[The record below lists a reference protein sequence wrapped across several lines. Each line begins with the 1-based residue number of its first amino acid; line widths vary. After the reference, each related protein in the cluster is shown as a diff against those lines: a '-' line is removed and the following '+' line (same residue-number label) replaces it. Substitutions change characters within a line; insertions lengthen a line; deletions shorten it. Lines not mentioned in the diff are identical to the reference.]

1 MIYLL
6 TRLRSWNFF
15 LEDLQSVRVLMVMR
29 VQKIWKNV
37 IVERL
42 SGQSASA
49 EKKTTGIKVVKHLAI
64 LELQQFRMMQ
74 LPIIIIDDIL
84 HAPESSGIGMAAN
97 GTP

>member
-1 MIYLL
+1 MDEVLELVASVDIESFPPIATLSKAPTGIAVLGFSQLL

-49 EKKTTGIKVVKHLAI
+49 EKK
-64 LELQQFRMMQ
+64 Q
-74 LPIIIIDDIL
+74 
-84 HAPESSGIGMAAN
+84 HAF
-97 GTP
+97 TL

>member
-1 MIYLL
+1 LGFSQLL

-42 SGQSASA
+42 NGQSASA
-49 EKKTTGIKVVKHLAI
+49 EKKQHAFM
-64 LELQQFRMMQ
+64 LQNTWQFWSCNNS
-74 LPIIIIDDIL
+74 
-84 HAPESSGIGMAAN
+84 E
-97 GTP
+97 